1 MTGFWTQTGYL
12 IRRNVL
18 MKWRN
23 KRELFQEV
31 FLPMLLLMNLAT
43 IRFSTK
49 PETEEG
55 IPSFP
60 QFNLFSEY
68 FTHTLKNPIGVAAP
82 NSTELDALLN
92 IARRSNKL
100 NLKFLVYE
108 NETFLLEAE
117 SSENSN
123 LTGPAIV
130 FTDSF
135 PDDLSYTIRMD
146 RNAVPSTGD
155 EFTNAG
161 TCRDTSQDNLPP
173 MYNCPAAGYLRS
185 GFSALQV
192 IIDHAIILMKT
203 NNTISQVPLPDA
215 YTEMFPKGEYP
226 GSPTALQTT
235 TAVYFVLAYS
245 PFVIV
250 LLSKIVGEKEKKL
263 TQSLKMM
270 GMRTGPFWT
279 AWFIVYAVMIGVV
292 SIFGI
297 GFAKAIQVFPNGNFF
312 LLWLLLMLYGIS
324 IVNLAFMLTPF
335 FNKALTAGAF
345 GAFLAFFLA
354 VAYIPLGLISGI
366 PAAVKWILC
375 LFSPIAVSLALDSA
389 VLLEIEHAGLT
400 FNSFGQSEFPVY
412 ANFIML
418 SVDIVLYFALAVY
431 FDNVVP
437 GTENWLDGCSNG
449 VDCGDVG
456 IDGGSNGVD
465 GGVDVIDGG
474 SSGVDDGG
482 ISMDIYEGQITCLL
496 GHNGAGKSTLINC
509 LTGMMPSTSGL
520 ARIYGYDVT
529 DPFQMDKI
537 RTMTGICQQE
547 NTLFDYLSPREHLT
561 IFAGLKGIPEEEI
574 EMTVDKILKE
584 VGLEKQGATYA
595 KELSGGQKRKLCMG
609 IALIGDPKVVILDE
623 PTSGMDPYSRRS
635 IWTLLK
641 NKREGRV
648 ILLTTHFMDEADI
661 LADRKAIISNG
672 KLRCYGS
679 SLFLKN
685 RFGIGYKLSMV
696 TEMDCNHDAVKDVIV
711 SKVSDAKVIRSHG
724 MELSFQLPLKD
735 VNLFADLFRELE
747 AENAN
752 GVEAS
757 KSMGIQ
763 SYGVSMTTL
772 EEVFLKIGEEADLEK
787 EREQDG
793 LGTEGSTND
802 NSGFVNID
810 FNMDERDTVIEVPEV
825 VLDSSA
831 LATDPIK
838 PSFKAQFKSLFRIF
852 GLLVIRNPST
862 YVVRFIMP
870 NIYMV
875 IGVVMVLVIPTSNND
890 SLNPQKIHLSRD
902 LYLQNLSGYPE
913 TKTELLYQNSL
924 PTGQNIS
931 SLVSEFDRLDIKNGE
946 MKNFSSLLSDAPHH
960 QAVNAK
966 NLNNFSFVAHYNDT
980 AIHSLPILINILM
993 NSLYGLLDSN
1003 PGNISVSSQ
1012 DFPSVGSGDYTFNG
1026 AVLLALF
1033 FAVSLN
1039 LIPPYFAVDKVKDR
1053 EVCYFNVTII
1063 LTNDPYLLDLK
1074 CVCHYNGL
1082 PNNMCMCH
1090 NNMWVYHINMCVC
1103 HNNTLLYYY
1112 ILLIVWV
1119 SSNIQQSFLGQNISS
1134 LVSEFDRLD
1143 IKNGEMKNF
1152 SSLLSDAPH
1161 HQAVNAKNLNNF
1173 SFVAHYNDTA
1183 IHSLPILINILMNS
1197 LYGLLDSNPGNIS
1210 VSSQD
1215 FPSVGSGDYTF
1226 NGAVLLALFFA
1237 ISLNLIPPYFAVDKV
1252 KDRELKTRAQ
1262 LRVSGVT
1269 MQTYWVTW
1277 LAIDVAFYALACLI
1291 GIIVILAFQVDAFMN
1306 AGAMITFLLLLI
1318 TYLPVSTIFAYCVS
1332 FMFDSFESCQA
1343 VLPSFYSLVP
1353 TVIAV
1358 PVIVLDLTGT
1368 TGAAAAIHLVFALL
1382 FPPYAIYGG
1391 IYYIVKIYE
1400 WELLFSR
1407 ADDIKAG
1414 DYFKFDAYIIPTI
1427 LILLVDLVYMYFFLR
1442 WCEIMKTGGDWKDAF
1457 YCGSTDIKYSKIND
1471 DVIEDE
1477 DEDIVEERK
1486 RVKDILMNNKPSAL
1500 VVSDLRREFNL
1511 RKDKKTKAEGKV
1523 KVAVR
1528 NVSLAVIPGEVLGL
1542 LGPNGA
1548 GKTSTM
1554 NVVTADI
1561 EPTKGQVRVGV
1572 NDIASSLSEAYQ
1584 TMGYCPQVDPLW
1596 PDLTV
1601 REHLQAY
1608 GAIKGLSKED
1618 AAKIG
1623 NHYMEGLKISEH
1635 ADKKIKEISG
1645 GTKRKLCFALSML
1658 GNPEI
1663 ILMDEPSTGMD
1674 PASKRFLWNTIIACF
1689 KDTRG
1694 GVLTTHSMEEADAV
1708 CSRVGIMVT
1717 GQLKCLGTTQ
1727 HLKDKY
1733 GGGYLLEAKLNLVA
1747 FARGA
1752 GDTTALL
1759 EDKLTKFIRHV
1770 RTFFPS
1776 AEVIECFSE
1785 RVTIKVPRDEV
1796 NSLAKVFEI
1805 MQEGKSE
1812 FEIEEYSFS
1821 QSTLEQVFIEF
1832 AKQQEEIDEENEVPT
1847 QENEIHRSR
1856 RVQPKPQRQ
1865 YSQISVN

>member
-1 MTGFWTQTGYL
+1 
-12 IRRNVL
+12 
-18 MKWRN
+18 
-23 KRELFQEV
+23 
-31 FLPMLLLMNLAT
+31 
-43 IRFSTK
+43 
-49 PETEEG
+49 
-55 IPSFP
+55 
-60 QFNLFSEY
+60 
-68 FTHTLKNPIGVAAP
+68 
-82 NSTELDALLN
+82 
-92 IARRSNKL
+92 
-100 NLKFLVYE
+100 
-108 NETFLLEAE
+108 
-117 SSENSN
+117 
-123 LTGPAIV
+123 
-130 FTDSF
+130 
-135 PDDLSYTIRMD
+135 MD

-161 TCRDTSQDNLPP
+161 TCRDTSQDNFPP

-279 AWFIVYAVMIGVV
+279 AWFIVYAVMIGVI

-345 GAFLAFFLA
+345 GGFLAFFLA

-375 LFSPIAVSLALDSA
+375 LFSPIAVSLALDS
-389 VLLEIEHAGLT
+389 
-400 FNSFGQSEFPVY
+400 
-412 ANFIML
+412 
-418 SVDIVLYFALAVY
+418 
-431 FDNVVP
+431 
-437 GTENWLDGCSNG
+437 
-449 VDCGDVG
+449 
-456 IDGGSNGVD
+456 
-465 GGVDVIDGG
+465 
-474 SSGVDDGG
+474 
-482 ISMDIYEGQITCLL
+482 
-496 GHNGAGKSTLINC
+496 
-509 LTGMMPSTSGL
+509 
-520 ARIYGYDVT
+520 
-529 DPFQMDKI
+529 
-537 RTMTGICQQE
+537 
-547 NTLFDYLSPREHLT
+547 
-561 IFAGLKGIPEEEI
+561 
-574 EMTVDKILKE
+574 VDKILKE

-735 VNLFADLFRELE
+735 VNLFAGLFRELE
-747 AENAN
+747 VENAN

-793 LGTEGSTND
+793 LGTEGSAND
-802 NSGFVNID
+802 NNGFNLD
-810 FNMDERDTVIEVPEV
+810 QRDTVIEVPEV

-831 LATDPIK
+831 LATDPIN

-1026 AVLLALF
+1026 AVVLAVL
-1033 FAVSLN
+1033 FAV
-1039 LIPPYFAVDKVKDR
+1039 
-1053 EVCYFNVTII
+1053 
-1063 LTNDPYLLDLK
+1063 
-1074 CVCHYNGL
+1074 
-1082 PNNMCMCH
+1082 
-1090 NNMWVYHINMCVC
+1090 
-1103 HNNTLLYYY
+1103 
-1112 ILLIVWV
+1112 
-1119 SSNIQQSFLGQNISS
+1119 
-1134 LVSEFDRLD
+1134 
-1143 IKNGEMKNF
+1143 
-1152 SSLLSDAPH
+1152 
-1161 HQAVNAKNLNNF
+1161 
-1173 SFVAHYNDTA
+1173 
-1183 IHSLPILINILMNS
+1183 
-1197 LYGLLDSNPGNIS
+1197 
-1210 VSSQD
+1210 
-1215 FPSVGSGDYTF
+1215 
-1226 NGAVLLALFFA
+1226 
-1237 ISLNLIPPYFAVDKV
+1237 SLNLIPPYFAVDKV

-1358 PVIVLDLTGT
+1358 PVIVLDLMGT

-1528 NVSLAVIPGEVLGL
+1528 NVSLAVSPGEVLGL

-1645 GTKRKLCFALSML
+1645 GTKRKVRKTK
-1658 GNPEI
+1658 I
-1663 ILMDEPSTGMD
+1663 I
-1674 PASKRFLWNTIIACF
+1674 
-1689 KDTRG
+1689 
-1694 GVLTTHSMEEADAV
+1694 
-1708 CSRVGIMVT
+1708 
-1717 GQLKCLGTTQ
+1717 CLGTTQ

-1832 AKQQEEIDEENEVPT
+1832 AKQQEEIDEENEEPT